1 MKKISKTE
9 LTKLLDEHFYSDL
22 TSEEYR
28 VKRIKAV
35 NLLTSFRLDLAFK
48 LLYLEMKEKDVTFA
62 EEYYK
67 EHIKALT
74 LGAFREPGNDE
85 KSSIDKF
92 IDAFNDT
99 FEEIQSEG
107 FDASK
112 SLIPLSQN
120 GAIANGAHRVASAI
134 FLEKEVE
141 CVALNGYD
149 HLYDYDFFYKRAL
162 STTMLDTVVTKFVEY
177 ASNVYIAFIWPT
189 AVGHDSEI
197 EAIVPNIV
205 YKKEIKLNVNGA
217 HNLLSC
223 LYSGEDWIGSIG
235 DNFNGTKGKLV
246 ECFKTFDPV
255 RVIAFQADNLD
266 EVLEIKENIRN
277 VFKVGKHAVHIT
289 DTQEE
294 AIESA
299 RLVFN
304 ENSLHFLNHAKPN
317 KYASTYIKI
326 DNFKL
331 FIEKNGLN
339 CNDILLDSSIVLSAY
354 GLREASDTDYLCSDT
369 SKVKFNFDDI
379 NMHDEVLEYY
389 DEKKNEMIYNQ
400 KFYFYFNGLKFI
412 SFSQLYNMKTKRDEA
427 KDRNDCKMME
437 ALLEEDRL
445 KIVLSQL
452 RQNIYYKEIKFRQY
466 TLLALQEL
474 GLFDVAK
481 TLYRKLKGNHE

>member
-1 MKKISKTE
+1 VKKISKAE
-9 LTKLLDEHFYSDL
+9 LTKLIDEHFYSDL

-28 VKRIKAV
+28 VESIKAV

-48 LLYLEMKEKDVTFA
+48 LLYLEMKEKNVTFA
-62 EEYYK
+62 KEYYK

-85 KSSIDKF
+85 KSSIAKF

-112 SLIPLSQN
+112 SLVPLSQN

-134 FLEKEVE
+134 FLEKEVA

-162 STTMLDTVVTKFVEY
+162 STTVLDTVVTKFVEY

-189 AVGHDSEI
+189 AVGKENEI
-197 EAIVPNIV
+197 EAIVPNVV

-217 HNLLSC
+217 HNLLSG
-223 LYSGEDWIGSIG
+223 LYSGEEWIGSIE
-235 DNFNGTKGKLV
+235 DDFKGTKGKLV

-255 RVIAFQADNLD
+255 RVIAFQAANLD
-266 EVLEIKENIRN
+266 EVLEIKERIRD

-289 DTQEE
+289 DTKEE

-304 ENSLHFLNHAKPN
+304 DNSLHFLNHAKPN
-317 KYASTYIKI
+317 KYVSTHIKI

-331 FIEKNGLN
+331 FIEKNALKS
-339 CNDILLDSSIVLSAY
+339 NDVLLDSSIVLSAY
-354 GLREASDTDYLCSDT
+354 GLREASDTDYLCSDN
-369 SKVKFNFDDI
+369 SAVKFDFDEI
-379 NMHDEVLEYY
+379 NMHDEVLECY
-389 DEKKNEMIYNQ
+389 DEQKNEMIYDQ

-412 SFSQLYNMKTKRDEA
+412 SFSQLYKMKTKRDEV

-437 ALLEEDRL
+437 ALIEEDRL

-452 RQNIYYKEIKFRQY
+452 RQNIYYKQIKSRQY
-466 TLLALQEL
+466 ALLLLQKL
-474 GLFDVAK
+474 GLFDVVR
-481 TLYRKLKGNHE
+481 TLYRKVKGNHE